1 VILCSGD
8 DNNKQYDIQQLKHL
22 WINEKLLCKNKEFLS
37 LMLNGFMQETVK
49 SFVQSHVKRL
59 KTLIREWKATTPIY
73 ENFLSSVN
81 IEGRPVSYY
90 RYHADISKTDTCTLL
105 KPFLIWYGIL

>member
-8 DNNKQYDIQQLKHL
+8 DNNKLYDVQQLKQL
-22 WINEKLLCKNKEFLS
+22 WMTEKLLCKNKEFLS
-37 LMLNGFMQETVK
+37 LMMSGFMQETVK

-81 IEGRPVSYY
+81 IEGHPVSYY
-90 RYHADISKTDTCTLL
+90 RYHANTNRFNKYDISQNL
-105 KPFLIWYGIL
+105 